1 MCGLRL
7 CTLFMFGLY
16 FFFFKQKTAYEMRIS
31 DWSSD
36 VCSSDLLIFIGSPVR
51 GLRPV
56 EAFRFVTE
64 KVPNPTRRTSSPRFN
79 APEIVSKTDSTA
91 LPASVR
97 LRPVASTPETIISC
111 LFMHVGNHKL
121 HVDCHSLRS
130 ATGFKHEPLPTFTK
144 KSDKK

>member
-1 MCGLRL
+1 
-7 CTLFMFGLY
+7 
-16 FFFFKQKTAYEMRIS
+16 MRIS

-36 VCSSDLLIFIGSPVR
+36 VCSSDLTASFRPLPGLNFGCTLALIFIGSPVR

-97 LRPVASTPETIISC
+97 LRPVASATEPLSSC
-111 LFMHVGNHKL
+111 LL
-121 HVDCHSLRS
+121 
-130 ATGFKHEPLPTFTK
+130 LPGANGCAQCRERVWQYV
-144 KSDKK
+144 

>member
-97 LRPVASTPETIISC
+97 LRPVASATEPISSC
-111 LFMHVGNHKL
+111 LFMPVGTPKL
-121 HVDCHSLRS
+121 DVDGDSPG
-130 ATGFKHEPLPTFTK
+130 AAAGI
-144 KSDKK
+144 

>member
-1 MCGLRL
+1 MLKTPVRRSQFTASFSPVPGLNVG
-7 CTLFMFGLY
+7 CTL
-16 FFFFKQKTAYEMRIS
+16 
-31 DWSSD
+31 
-36 VCSSDLLIFIGSPVR
+36 VLIFMGSPVR

-97 LRPVASTPETIISC
+97 LRPVASATEPISSC
-111 LFMHVGNHKL
+111 LFMPVGTPTL
-121 HVDCHSLRS
+121 DVDGDSDR
-130 ATGFKHEPLPTFTK
+130 
-144 KSDKK
+144 KSTRLNSRH